1 MDFYFQNDFLKINP
15 YLRKVLKDLKDS
27 FYILLWVI
35 SIYFIFFVNIN
46 SFKYLGL
53 FLFIFLL
60 TITLR
65 RRYSLK
71 DIRQSQEEIINLND
85 YVNKKNQEFLIE
97 IITKAEILKIKNFEL
112 FFLKEIIK
120 NFQVQNVF
128 FRLGIDYKVFLKELE
143 NLDLNTQEENI
154 DYYNFL
160 TSILTSGFKLA
171 KKLNYSNI
179 NILLIFYGLR
189 DNASL
194 NIDEIFMKFNLK
206 KEFILSAILMEIY
219 AEKIKFKNLNL
230 QQNFSVFHRK
240 VLNKSL
246 LNTALTSKS
255 TPFLDQYGLDLTYL
269 ATKGNI
275 GFLIGHEEEL
285 QNLIRYLQNGENVMM
300 IGDEGLGKE
309 TIIMHLA
316 WLIANELVPKELL
329 DYRVVK
335 LDLGLLYG
343 QNPDKFLEILSK
355 ILQEIQHS
363 GYIILYIPYFEN
375 ILLESKIDIMQI
387 LNEILFQK
395 TIPLV
400 VTLSNLGYQ
409 KSIIRYDLN
418 KFFSK
423 IEVKELSVEDAIY
436 LLTLESLIWEKQEK
450 IIFSPLSI
458 STAVV
463 LSKRFI
469 KDKPLPKSAEEI
481 LIEAKNLVKSKRK
494 NFINRELIQEIIVS
508 KTKIPLTDIQKDE
521 KEKLLNLENLLKQ
534 KIIGQ
539 DEAIKEIARVLKIYR
554 SGLEKKK
561 GPIGVFLFVGP
572 TGVGKTETA
581 KALAKI
587 YYGSEKQM
595 IRLDMVEFQN
605 PEDIDKL
612 IGNKEGTILGRLTEP
627 ILQNP
632 FSLILLDEF
641 EKTHPTILK
650 IFLPI
655 FDEGFIKDALGREV
669 DFTNTLIICTSNA
682 YSEFIKEAIENNM
695 DFNLL
700 KEQIKSKLSQ
710 IFSVELLN
718 RFDNIVIYK
727 PLNKESLIKICDLLI
742 EDLKSE
748 LLLEH
753 GISLE
758 ITDKAKEELVKLG
771 TDPIFGARPLNRKI
785 NEILKSEIAN
795 FILADKIKRGNKIL
809 VDYKNNFE
817 FIVI

>member
-1 MDFYFQNDFLKINP
+1 
-15 YLRKVLKDLKDS
+15 
-27 FYILLWVI
+27 
-35 SIYFIFFVNIN
+35 
-46 SFKYLGL
+46 
-53 FLFIFLL
+53 
-60 TITLR
+60 
-65 RRYSLK
+65 
-71 DIRQSQEEIINLND
+71 
-85 YVNKKNQEFLIE
+85 
-97 IITKAEILKIKNFEL
+97 
-112 FFLKEIIK
+112 
-120 NFQVQNVF
+120 
-128 FRLGIDYKVFLKELE
+128 
-143 NLDLNTQEENI
+143 
-154 DYYNFL
+154 
-160 TSILTSGFKLA
+160 
-171 KKLNYSNI
+171 
-179 NILLIFYGLR
+179 
-189 DNASL
+189 
-194 NIDEIFMKFNLK
+194 
-206 KEFILSAILMEIY
+206 
-219 AEKIKFKNLNL
+219 
-230 QQNFSVFHRK
+230 
-240 VLNKSL
+240 
-246 LNTALTSKS
+246 
-255 TPFLDQYGLDLTYL
+255 
-269 ATKGNI
+269 
-275 GFLIGHEEEL
+275 
-285 QNLIRYLQNGENVMM
+285 
-300 IGDEGLGKE
+300 
-309 TIIMHLA
+309 
-316 WLIANELVPKELL
+316 
-329 DYRVVK
+329 
-335 LDLGLLYG
+335 
-343 QNPDKFLEILSK
+343 
-355 ILQEIQHS
+355 
-363 GYIILYIPYFEN
+363 
-375 ILLESKIDIMQI
+375 
-387 LNEILFQK
+387 
-395 TIPLV
+395 
-400 VTLSNLGYQ
+400 
-409 KSIIRYDLN
+409 
-418 KFFSK
+418 
-423 IEVKELSVEDAIY
+423 
-436 LLTLESLIWEKQEK
+436 
-450 IIFSPLSI
+450 
-458 STAVV
+458 
-463 LSKRFI
+463 
-469 KDKPLPKSAEEI
+469 
-481 LIEAKNLVKSKRK
+481 LIEAKSLVKSKRK
-494 NFINRELIQEIIVS
+494 NFINRALIQEIIAS
-508 KTKIPLTDIQKDE
+508 KTKIPLADIQQDE

-539 DEAIKEIARVLKIYR
+539 NEAIKEIARVLKIYR

-561 GPIGVFLFVGP
+561 GPIGAFLFVGP

-669 DFTNTLIICTSNA
+669 DFTNALIICTSNA

-817 FIVI
+817 FIII